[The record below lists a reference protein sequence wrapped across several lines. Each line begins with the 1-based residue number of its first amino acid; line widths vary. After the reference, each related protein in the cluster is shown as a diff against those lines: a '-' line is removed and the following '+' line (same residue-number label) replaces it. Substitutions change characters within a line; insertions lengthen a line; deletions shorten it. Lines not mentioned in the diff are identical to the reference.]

1 MAKKIPEH
9 IAFRLAQKAKDAEKK
24 AKAAEKKV
32 KAAEKKAK
40 DAEKKVKAAEKKV
53 KATEK
58 KTNGSEEATADDFD
72 DFDDFD
78 DLPDLDD
85 FDDIDDDEDSENT
98 ESEESTVVSQDA
110 ISSDSEEDDELEA
123 LMKQASSSESSEH
136 RIQRANRL
144 TSEGDFGGA
153 LEIWKDLVASEAEN
167 PENWRGLASVMEV
180 RNQEG
185 DAAKAKTARDHA
197 SRIENQAIANKTGRK
212 MEDIVADLMDDGILN
227 FSAGSDSKDSE

>member
-1 MAKKIPEH
+1 MAKKIPDH
-9 IAFRLAQKAKDAEKK
+9 VAFRLAQKAKDAGKK
-24 AKAAEKKV
+24 VKAAEKKI

-40 DAEKKVKAAEKKV
+40 DAEKKVKAAEKK
-53 KATEK
+53 
-58 KTNGSEEATADDFD
+58 TNGSEEATADDID

-85 FDDIDDDEDSENT
+85 FDDIDDDEDSQNVEP
-98 ESEESTVVSQDA
+98 EESGGDSQDA
-110 ISSDSEEDDELEA
+110 ISSGSEEDDELET

-153 LEIWKDLVASEAEN
+153 LEIWKDLAASEAEN
-167 PENWRGLASVMEV
+167 PENWRGLASVMEA

-185 DAAKAKTARDHA
+185 DAAKAITARDHA
-197 SRIENQAIANKTGRK
+197 SRIENQAIANKTGRN
-212 MEDIVADLMDDGILN
+212 MEDIIADLMDDGILN
-227 FSAGSDSKDSE
+227 FSAGSDAKDSE